1 MTVPPQGM
9 RTQKLVMA
17 DSHPHPSAL
26 LRAATEG
33 ESCVQTLPWILGCQ
47 QGIQASMCPSEQRH
61 GTVSQPGQR
70 GTYQLQAQALEGQ
83 WERQE
88 ADCLLGL
95 GSGSLR

>member
-9 RTQKLVMA
+9 RTQKLVMGL
-17 DSHPHPSAL
+17 SSSPPAL

-33 ESCVQTLPWILGCQ
+33 RTHMQTQPWILGCQ
-47 QGIQASMCPSEQRH
+47 PVCVL
-61 GTVSQPGQR
+61 VSRGRGQSHTQPGQR
-70 GTYQLQAQALEGQ
+70 GTHQLQAQALEGQ